1 MKLQQMENPNKA
13 KNKFVELSV
22 VIVSYN
28 TANLIGNCLKSVF
41 AASNITKKV
50 FVVDNASSDGS
61 SDFIKDKFPSVHL
74 VANTKNVGFAAANN
88 QVLPWCKGKY
98 VFSLNPDTEVTPN
111 TFNEAVSFMDANPRV
126 GLAGTKIINPDGT
139 LQWSVSYKYPG
150 QKYTTNELSNL
161 PGKIACVL
169 GASMIAR
176 SELIKQIGGF
186 DEDFFLY
193 GEDQDLALRI
203 RKLGYEIGYIDS
215 ATVVHLG
222 GQSEKDSLPS
232 EVWKKK
238 IDAEYIFYRKHYF
251 PKTIKRISRAN
262 IIKAWWRIITLKL
275 FIPLA
280 KDKTIAK
287 EKLGKY
293 QVIHHTVKKY
303 HPSEQQ

>member
-1 MKLQQMENPNKA
+1 MENTVNFKREQPN
-13 KNKFVELSV
+13 LSIIV
-22 VIVSYN
+22 VSYN
-28 TANLIGNCLKSVF
+28 TADLIGNCLKSVF
-41 AASNITKKV
+41 AASNITKEI
-50 FVVDNASSDGS
+50 FVVDNASTDGS
-61 SDFIKDKFPSVHL
+61 VTLIKKNFPAVYL
-74 VANTKNVGFAAANN
+74 IANMENRGFAAANN
-88 QVLPWCKGKY
+88 QMLPQCKGKY
-98 VFSLNPDTEVTPN
+98 IFFLNPDTEVVPD
-111 TFNEAVSFMDANPRV
+111 TFSKAISFMDANSHI

-150 QKYTTNELSNL
+150 QKHTTNELSEL
-161 PGKIACVL
+161 PGNIACVL

-176 SELIKQIGGF
+176 SELVKKIGGF

-193 GEDQDLALRI
+193 GEDQDLCLRI

-222 GQSEKDSLPS
+222 GQSEKNSLSS

-238 IDAEYIFYRKHYF
+238 IRAEYIFYRKHYL

-275 FIPLA
+275 FMPLA
-280 KDKTIAK
+280 KDKTIAR

-293 QVIHHTVKKY
+293 QVIYHEAKK
-303 HPSEQQ
+303 

>member
-1 MKLQQMENPNKA
+1 MKT
-13 KNKFVELSV
+13 KNKQPEISI

-28 TANLIGNCLKSVF
+28 TADLIGSCLDSIL
-41 AASNITKKV
+41 SNDDLSMEI
-50 FVVDNASSDGS
+50 FVVDNASNDE
-61 SDFIKDKFPSVHL
+61 SVAL
-74 VANTKNVGFAAANN
+74 VKKKYPMVHIIANPKNLGFATANN
-88 QVLPWCKGKY
+88 QVLTMCNGRY
-98 VFSLNPDTEVTPN
+98 IFFLNPDTEILPN
-111 TFNEAVSFMDANPRV
+111 SLKNMISYMDANPGV

-169 GASMIAR
+169 GASMIGR
-176 SELIKQIGGF
+176 SELIKKIVGF

-193 GEDQDLALRI
+193 GEDQDLCLRI
-203 RKLGYEIGYIDS
+203 RKLGHEIGYIDS
-215 ATVVHLG
+215 AAVVHLG

-238 IDAEYIFYRKHYF
+238 IRAEYIFYKKHYLA
-251 PKTIKRISRAN
+251 KTIKRISRAN

-303 HPSEQQ
+303 HSSEQQ